1 MREGMASIFSPLV
14 ELCDETRV
22 LGTKPF
28 MQVSPGDGDVLVEMA
43 DVGVADN

>member
-1 MREGMASIFSPLV
+1 MREGMASIFFPWLNSVTKPGSY
-14 ELCDETRV
+14 V
-22 LGTKPF
+22 LNPF